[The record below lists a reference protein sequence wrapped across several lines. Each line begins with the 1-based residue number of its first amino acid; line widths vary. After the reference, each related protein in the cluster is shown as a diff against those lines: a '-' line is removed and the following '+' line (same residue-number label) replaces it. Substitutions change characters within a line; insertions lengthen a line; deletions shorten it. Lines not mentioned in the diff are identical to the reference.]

1 MRLWL
6 SCQLI
11 VTNVHEPL
19 VSEAFGLAAARYTA
33 LSTTP
38 HNPVRLLL
46 LNQSR
51 TVVTNRQVPHRGPTL
66 VDSPLHGVIV
76 PFQGLL
82 DTSDVAG

>member
-6 SCQLI
+6 SCQLV

-19 VSEAFGLAAARYTA
+19 VSEACGLAAARYTA

-38 HNPVRLLL
+38 HNAVRLLL
-46 LNQSR
+46 LNQSW
-51 TVVTNRQVPHRGPTL
+51 TVVTNRQVLHLGPTL
-66 VDSPLHGVIV
+66 VDSRLHSVIV
-76 PFQGLL
+76 PFQGLF

>member
-38 HNPVRLLL
+38 HNLVRLLL
-46 LNQSR
+46 LNQWW
-51 TVVTNRQVPHRGPTL
+51 TVVTNRQVLHLRPTL
-66 VDSPLHGVIV
+66 VDSGLHSVIV
-76 PFQGLL
+76 PFQGLF